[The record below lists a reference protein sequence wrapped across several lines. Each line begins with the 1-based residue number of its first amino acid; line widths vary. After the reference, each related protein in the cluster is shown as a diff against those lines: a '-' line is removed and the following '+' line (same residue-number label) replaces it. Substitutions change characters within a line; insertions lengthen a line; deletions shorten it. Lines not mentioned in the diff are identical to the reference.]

1 MYLCIYV
8 FMYLCIKIIT
18 HFFIL
23 LMCILFFLKL
33 THYKLSQYFA
43 FLRNATYPKS
53 VGYFF
58 YRKEAT
64 MNALKKLSFCAL
76 LSLGLFA
83 QTAHAESFL
92 DIADY
97 PSWLKVNFFKHD
109 HYLNQYVGSASIVK
123 ERNDFYSNYILY
135 DDKLPPEKNAEKIA
149 LLRAR
154 MNAYSTLESVL
165 LTTKMHNR
173 IVKALQTKNDAIN
186 DLFGLVNFL
195 VSKSILAKRF
205 VDTTNHRVYVMVQFP
220 FIQPEDLIAYF
231 KAKHI
236 NLSPTSTT
244 NLSAI
249 LNKALFH
256 L

>member
-1 MYLCIYV
+1 
-8 FMYLCIKIIT
+8 
-18 HFFIL
+18 
-23 LMCILFFLKL
+23 
-33 THYKLSQYFA
+33 
-43 FLRNATYPKS
+43 
-53 VGYFF
+53 
-58 YRKEAT
+58 

-83 QTAHAESFL
+83 QTAHAHSL
-92 DIADY
+92 KDTINC
-97 PSWLKVNFFKHD
+97 PNWLKINLFDEKNPP
-109 HYLNQYVGSASIVK
+109 NQYVGSASISGK
-123 ERNDFYSNYILY
+123 RNDFYANYIPY
-135 DDKLPPEKNAEKIA
+135 DDKLPPEKNAEEIA

-165 LTTKMHNR
+165 ITKMHHR
-173 IVKALQTKNDAIN
+173 IVKALHVNNNAISY
-186 DLFGLVNFL
+186 LFGLVDFL
-195 VSKSILAKRF
+195 VSKSILTKRF

-231 KAKHI
+231 KAKRI
-236 NLSPTSTT
+236 DLSLTSAS

>member
-1 MYLCIYV
+1 
-8 FMYLCIKIIT
+8 
-18 HFFIL
+18 
-23 LMCILFFLKL
+23 
-33 THYKLSQYFA
+33 
-43 FLRNATYPKS
+43 
-53 VGYFF
+53 
-58 YRKEAT
+58 

-83 QTAHAESFL
+83 QTTHAESFS
-92 DIADY
+92 DITDY

-109 HYLNQYVGSASIVK
+109 HYLNQYIGSAIIVK
-123 ERNDFYSNYILY
+123 EKNDFYSNYILY

-165 LTTKMHNR
+165 INKIRNR
-173 IVKALQTKNDAIN
+173 IVKVLQVKNDAIN
-186 DLFGLVNFL
+186 DLFELVDFL

-205 VDTTNHRVYVMVQFP
+205 VDATNHRVYVMVQFP

-231 KAKHI
+231 KAKRI
-236 NLSPTSTT
+236 NLSSTSAT

-256 L
+256 I

>member
-1 MYLCIYV
+1 
-8 FMYLCIKIIT
+8 
-18 HFFIL
+18 
-23 LMCILFFLKL
+23 
-33 THYKLSQYFA
+33 
-43 FLRNATYPKS
+43 
-53 VGYFF
+53 
-58 YRKEAT
+58 

-83 QTAHAESFL
+83 QTAHAESFQ
-92 DIADY
+92 DITDY

-109 HYLNQYVGSASIVK
+109 HYLNQYVGSATIVK

-165 LTTKMHNR
+165 LTKMHNR
-173 IVKALQTKNDAIN
+173 IVKVLQVKNDAIN

-205 VDTTNHRVYVMVQFP
+205 VDATNHRVYVMVQFP
-220 FIQPEDLIAYF
+220 FIQPKDLIAYF

-236 NLSPTSTT
+236 SLSPTSAT

-256 L
+256 I

>member
-1 MYLCIYV
+1 
-8 FMYLCIKIIT
+8 
-18 HFFIL
+18 
-23 LMCILFFLKL
+23 
-33 THYKLSQYFA
+33 
-43 FLRNATYPKS
+43 
-53 VGYFF
+53 
-58 YRKEAT
+58 

-83 QTAHAESFL
+83 QTAHAESL
-92 DIADY
+92 KDTINY
-97 PSWLKVNFFKHD
+97 PDWLKINLFDEKNPP
-109 HYLNQYVGSASIVK
+109 NQYAGSASISGK
-123 ERNDFYSNYILY
+123 RNDFYANYIPY

-149 LLRAR
+149 LLRAK

-165 LTTKMHNR
+165 ITTKMHNR
-173 IVKALQTKNDAIN
+173 IVKALQTKNGTIN
-186 DLFGLVNFL
+186 DLFELVNFL

-231 KAKHI
+231 KAKRI
-236 NLSPTSTT
+236 NLSPTSAT

-256 L
+256 I

>member
-1 MYLCIYV
+1 
-8 FMYLCIKIIT
+8 
-18 HFFIL
+18 
-23 LMCILFFLKL
+23 
-33 THYKLSQYFA
+33 
-43 FLRNATYPKS
+43 
-53 VGYFF
+53 
-58 YRKEAT
+58 

-83 QTAHAESFL
+83 QTAHAESFQ
-92 DIADY
+92 DITDY

-109 HYLNQYVGSASIVK
+109 HYLNQYIGSAIIVK
-123 ERNDFYSNYILY
+123 EKNDFYSNYILY

-154 MNAYSTLESVL
+154 MNAYNTLESVL
-165 LTTKMHNR
+165 LTKMHNR
-173 IVKALQTKNDAIN
+173 IVKALQVKNNSIN
-186 DLFGLVNFL
+186 HLFGLVDFL
-195 VSKSILAKRF
+195 TSKSILAKRF

-231 KAKHI
+231 KAKRI
-236 NLSPTSTT
+236 SLSSASATR
-244 NLSAI
+244 LSAT

>member
-1 MYLCIYV
+1 
-8 FMYLCIKIIT
+8 
-18 HFFIL
+18 
-23 LMCILFFLKL
+23 
-33 THYKLSQYFA
+33 
-43 FLRNATYPKS
+43 
-53 VGYFF
+53 
-58 YRKEAT
+58 
-64 MNALKKLSFCAL
+64 MNALKRLSFCAL

-109 HYLNQYVGSASIVK
+109 HYLNQYIGSAIIVK

-149 LLRAR
+149 LLRAK

-165 LTTKMHNR
+165 LTKMHNR
-173 IVKALQTKNDAIN
+173 IVKVFQTKNNAIN
-186 DLFGLVNFL
+186 NLFGLVNFL
-195 VSKSILAKRF
+195 VSKSILAKRY
-205 VDTTNHRVYVMVQFP
+205 VDATNHRVYVMVQFP

-231 KAKHI
+231 KAKRI
-236 NLSPTSTT
+236 NLSLTSAT